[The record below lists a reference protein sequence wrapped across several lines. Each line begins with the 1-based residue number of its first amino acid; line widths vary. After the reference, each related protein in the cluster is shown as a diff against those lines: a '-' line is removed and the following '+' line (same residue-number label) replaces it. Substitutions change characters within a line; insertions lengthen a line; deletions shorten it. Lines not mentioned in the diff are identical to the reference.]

1 VDERQTQTM
10 TVLGIL
16 AVGALLAAI
25 YIEPGEEEEEDEV
38 EDLAEVEPADLTQL
52 TLITDEG
59 TLVADHTDQGWRLV
73 KPVSGPADDAALDD
87 LVFLVDRLSA
97 EAPLDGQSLE
107 EFGLE
112 PPRATLTLLLT
123 DSTSLKLRV
132 GDQTP
137 VGFKAYVQWGEEEH
151 ARIAKGQPGSTLE
164 LPFARYR
171 NRDVVTLI
179 ETTVLT
185 IAWEAGDSSWI
196 ASRGE
201 ESGWFLEDGRRAKAS
216 VLDGMLQEANRLEYE
231 GFHQQLTDM
240 EAGLIPPM
248 GVLSFDETILT
259 IGGEYAG
266 GTIVRN
272 PDGLVGSIGRS
283 EGLIKE
289 PGEVLEDR
297 LLAVPLSGLDR
308 VSAIPAGGTEFVW
321 EKNADSWTLDGQPD
335 PLAGQT
341 PFSLVSAALCDRS
354 VVPEE
359 FGESWV
365 TLTARSLTDEVTVVI
380 GAETEGGRAARDE
393 AGGPLF
399 LVPEDT
405 VSNLQAALSL

>member
-1 VDERQTQTM
+1 MDEGQTQTM

-25 YIEPGEEEEEDEV
+25 YIEPGEEEEEEGV
-38 EDLAEVEPADLTQL
+38 EDLAEVEPADLNQL
-52 TLITDEG
+52 TLVTDEG
-59 TLVADHTDQGWRLV
+59 TLVAEHSDEGWRLV
-73 KPVSGPADDAALDD
+73 QPVSGAADDAALDD

-97 EAPLDGQSLE
+97 EAPLEGQSLE
-107 EFGLE
+107 EFGLK
-112 PPRATLTLLLT
+112 PPQATLTLLLK

-137 VGFKAYVQWGEEEH
+137 VGFKAYIQWGEEEH
-151 ARIAKGQPGSTLE
+151 ARIAKGQPGSTVG

-171 NRDVVTLI
+171 DRGVLSLV
-179 ETTVLT
+179 ETAVLT
-185 IAWEAGDSSWI
+185 IAWEAGENSWI

-201 ESGWFLEDGRRAKAS
+201 AGGWFLSDGRRAKAS
-216 VLDGMLQEANRLEYE
+216 VLDGMLQEANLLEYE
-231 GFHQQLTDM
+231 GFHQELTDM
-240 EAGLIPPM
+240 EAGLITPM
-248 GVLSFDETILT
+248 GMLSFDELTLT

-266 GTIVRN
+266 GTILRN
-272 PDGLVGSIGRS
+272 PEGLVGSVGRS
-283 EGLIKE
+283 DGLIKE

-308 VSAIPAGGTEFVW
+308 VSASPAGSAELVW
-321 EKNADSWTLDGQPD
+321 ERTADTWTLDGEPD

-354 VVPEE
+354 VQPEAL
-359 FGESWV
+359 GDPWV

-380 GAETEGGRAARDE
+380 GSETEGGRVARDE

-399 LVPEDT
+399 LVPTDT
-405 VSNLQAALSL
+405 VSNLQAALNL